1 MIERK
6 DLDGLTRWLRGLVRA
21 EQPDASA
28 SARARD
34 AGNDHLARASDS
46 LRALLSDRSIPP
58 AVRDALRA
66 DYAEIEALLDK
77 LEQQQLHVA
86 AFGRVSVGK
95 SALLNALAGAAV
107 FDTGVLHGTTT

>member
-28 SARARD
+28 STRARD

-77 LEQQQLHVA
+77 LEQQQL
-86 AFGRVSVGK
+86 
-95 SALLNALAGAAV
+95 
-107 FDTGVLHGTTT
+107 TGF